1 MKDSEVRYLIDAGP
15 LVGAFWAAD
24 QWHEW
29 SRKTLSALGRPVFT
43 TETVFAEAAHHLK
56 SQVTALLQL
65 LAALESGL
73 IRFQPVYPAGVGR
86 AAEIIRDY
94 SPRADWG
101 DASLVILSELYPRA
115 QLVTVDVRDFS
126 VYRRRN
132 GTPVPSIMPPTEVG
146 KRRSEGVGR

>member
-1 MKDSEVRYLIDAGP
+1 MVDAGP
-15 LVGAFWAAD
+15 LVGAFWVAD

-29 SRKTLSALGRPVFT
+29 SRRTLSALGGPVFT

-56 SQVTALLQL
+56 AQMPALLQL
-65 LAALESGL
+65 LTALESGL

-101 DASLVILSELYPRA
+101 DASLVVLSERHPRA

-132 GTPVPSIMPPTEVG
+132 GSPVPTIMPPTGVR
-146 KRRSEGVGR
+146 KKKSEGGSVV